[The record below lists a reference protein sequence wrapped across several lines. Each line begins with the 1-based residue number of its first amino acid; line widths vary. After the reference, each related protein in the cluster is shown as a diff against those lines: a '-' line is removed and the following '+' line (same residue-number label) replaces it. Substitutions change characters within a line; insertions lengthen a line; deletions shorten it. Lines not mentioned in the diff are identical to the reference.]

1 MDRTHAC
8 RTSPSVTRS
17 IYRASPGRRG
27 IPACSSRA
35 TTSLCGPVTPAM
47 IPKSTRN
54 CRESPLAVSTICT
67 ILVVAHLREAS
78 VSLSR
83 NTNMKNRMAKNRMA
97 VAAVI
102 IATLLAP
109 ACTNLTETPQSAIT
123 PNNFYRNADEA
134 VGGLASVY
142 AQLRQTIEGAYELT
156 EVSSDEIV
164 IPTRGQDWLDHGK
177 GLDLHHPTLP
187 PNSPTA

>member
-17 IYRASPGRRG
+17 IYRVS
-27 IPACSSRA
+27 
-35 TTSLCGPVTPAM
+35 PAM
-47 IPKSTRN
+47 IRKSTRN

-78 VSLSR
+78 ASLSR